1 MKLIQYTEEQV
12 NKIASWIK
20 LVEVKGDSVMNLA
33 AVIQELNQGKVI
45 EQEEMWVMSNGTK
58 ESRL

>member
-45 EQEEMWVMSNGTK
+45 EQEEMVGDK
-58 ESRL
+58 

>member
-12 NKIASWIK
+12 NKIAGWIK

-33 AVIQELNQGKVI
+33 AVIQELNQGTII
-45 EQEEMWVMSNGTK
+45 EQAEVVGDE
-58 ESRL
+58 